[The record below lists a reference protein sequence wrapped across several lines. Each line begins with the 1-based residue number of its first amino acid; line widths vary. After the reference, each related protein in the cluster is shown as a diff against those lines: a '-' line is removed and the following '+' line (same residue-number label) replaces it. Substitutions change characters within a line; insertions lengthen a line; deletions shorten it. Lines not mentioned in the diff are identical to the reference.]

1 MAYTDKNKTMII
13 LRNKNYSEGDLLKA
27 GMLMTV
33 PIIAFGGATWLA
45 NRNANK
51 RRDYYSTGFDP
62 DKQEAYFKSRVG
74 DTGKLLQSNNPLLY
88 NKLKT
93 LPNNYITGNSGAK
106 YPIYTYRSLG
116 KEGYNIYDSKD
127 PVEFHILDENEK
139 GALVVNPNIKNG
151 ELYVYDGESGRL
163 KKTTLEKWRK

>member
-1 MAYTDKNKTMII
+1 MII
-13 LRNKNYSEGDLLKA
+13 LRNKNYSGEDLLKA
-27 GMLMTV
+27 GMLMSV
-33 PIIAFGGATWLA
+33 PIIAMGGATWLA
-45 NRNANK
+45 NRNAKN
-51 RRDYYSTGFDP
+51 RRDYYSSRFDP
-62 DKQEAYFKSRVG
+62 DRQEAYYKSRVG

-93 LPNNYITGNSGAK
+93 LPNNYITGNSGAN

-127 PVEFHILDENEK
+127 PVEFHILDESEK

-151 ELYVYDGESGRL
+151 ELYIYDGEEGIL
-163 KKTTLEKWRK
+163 KKTTIDKWKRK

>member
-1 MAYTDKNKTMII
+1 MII
-13 LRNKNYSEGDLLKA
+13 LRNKNYSGNGDLLKA

-33 PIIAFGGATWLA
+33 PVAMAGAAYLA
-45 NRNANK
+45 NRNNNK
-51 RRDYYSTGFDP
+51 RDYYSSRPVNGFDQ
-62 DKQEAYFKSRVG
+62 DKQEVYFKSRVG
-74 DTGKLLQSNNPLLY
+74 DTGKLLQTNNPQLY

-93 LPNNYITGNSGAK
+93 LPDNYITGNSGAK

-116 KEGYNIYDSKD
+116 KEGYNIYDSD
-127 PVEFHILDENEK
+127 RPVEFHILDENEK

-151 ELYVYDGESGRL
+151 ELYIYDEEAGRM

>member
-1 MAYTDKNKTMII
+1 MII
-13 LRNKNYSEGDLLKA
+13 LRNKNYSGEDLLKA
-27 GMLMTV
+27 GMLMSV
-33 PIIAFGGATWLA
+33 PIIAMGGATWLA
-45 NRNANK
+45 NRNAKN
-51 RRDYYSTGFDP
+51 RRDYYSSRFDP
-62 DKQEAYFKSRVG
+62 DRQEAYYKSRVG

-93 LPNNYITGNSGAK
+93 LPNNYITGNSGAN

-151 ELYVYDGESGRL
+151 ELYIYDGEEGIL
-163 KKTTLEKWRK
+163 KKTTLDKWKRK